1 MLVITNDQINA
12 NQNPDD
18 TSPQISQDDNYKEKK
33 KISVGED
40 MEKWN
45 PCLLLV
51 EIKNSAVTVGNNME
65 FPKKLFKRTTVRS
78 INPTSRFLAEAFF
91 FFYSKSFNLLFLL
104 CGMFFLQVFMWLL
117 LSLFSGLHQMVPFE
131 TCFSSLLLFV
141 FCLCPR
147 HWLDRTYGNLKFYG
161 TCLFIFCLPQ

>member
-91 FFYSKSFNLLFLL
+91 FFLF
-104 CGMFFLQVFMWLL
+104 QVF
-117 LSLFSGLHQMVPFE
+117 
-131 TCFSSLLLFV
+131 
-141 FCLCPR
+141 
-147 HWLDRTYGNLKFYG
+147 
-161 TCLFIFCLPQ
+161 